1 MNELL
6 NLEPKSIW
14 KNFSALNEI
23 PRPSKKEEK
32 VIRFMMDFGKSLNL
46 ETTKDSV
53 GNVIIKKPASPG
65 MENKKTVV
73 LQSHLDMVCQKNND
87 VDFDFET
94 RGIQMFVDSDGFVK
108 AKGTT
113 LGADN
118 GIGVATIMSVLESD
132 EIAHPAI
139 EALFTIDEETGM
151 TGAIGLDETILKG
164 EILLNLDTEDDNELT
179 ISCAGGLDVTATKIY
194 NQETLSAGTG
204 TGNETGKFE
213 PVKVSV
219 KGLKGGHSGGDIQLG
234 LGNSNKLLARFLNE
248 SLKHLTQI
256 SKMESGG
263 LRNAIPREGYF
274 VIAVPKSE
282 IGKLLSDLEKLKSEI
297 LNEFKTIE
305 PHIQIEIEKGNSI
318 EVAASFEDTKK
329 LSQALMSAFNGVYR
343 MSPEM
348 EGVTETSNNVAN
360 VVVDDNEMKI
370 LCLSRS
376 AIESGKKAMTETLK
390 STFELAGFKVEFS
403 GGYPGWRPNMNSEI
417 LELMKKLY
425 KEKFGE
431 EPKIIATHGGLECG
445 IIGGHYPEM
454 DMISFGPNIFG
465 AHSPDER
472 VEIKSVQ
479 KFWDFFLEVLK
490 QIPQK
495 N

>member
-1 MNELL
+1 MNDIL

-14 KNFSALNEI
+14 KNFSALNEV
-23 PRPSKKEEK
+23 PRPSKKEER
-32 VIRFMMDFGKSLNL
+32 VIQFMMDFGKNLGL
-46 ETTKDSV
+46 ETIKDNV

-87 VDFDFET
+87 VDFDFDT
-94 RGIQMFVDSDGFVK
+94 QGIQMYIDTDGFVK

-118 GIGVATIMSVLESD
+118 GIGVATIMSVLESND
-132 EIAHPAI
+132 IQHPAI

-151 TGAIGLDETILKG
+151 TGAIGLDETVLSG
-164 EILLNLDTEDDNELT
+164 EILLNLDTEEDDELT
-179 ISCAGGLDVTATKIY
+179 ISCAGGLDVTATKNY
-194 NQETLSAGTG
+194 TPQKLRSDTA

-213 PVKVSV
+213 SVKVLI

-248 SLKHLTQI
+248 SLKHLAQV

-274 VIAVPKSE
+274 IIAVPKNE
-282 IGKLLSDLEKLKSEI
+282 MAKLLSDLENLKSEV
-297 LNEFKTIE
+297 LNEFKSIE
-305 PHIQIEIEKGNSI
+305 PNIAIEIQPTENDNQ
-318 EVAASFEDTKK
+318 AASFEDTKK
-329 LSQALMSAFNGVYR
+329 LAKALMSAYNGVYR

-360 VVVDDNEMKI
+360 VVVGNSEMKI

-376 AIESGKKAMTETLK
+376 AIESGKKAMTESLK

-403 GGYPGWRPNMNSEI
+403 GGYPGWRPNVQSEI
-417 LELMKKLY
+417 LDLMKPLY
-425 KEKFGE
+425 KEMFGE

-479 KFWDFFLEVLK
+479 KFWTYFLEVLK
-490 QIPQK
+490 RTPTK
-495 N
+495 

>member
-1 MNELL
+1 MENEIL
-6 NLEPKSIW
+6 NLEPQNIW
-14 KNFSALNEI
+14 KNFSKLNEV

-32 VIRFMMDFGKSLNL
+32 VIQFMVDFGEKLNL
-46 ETTKDSV
+46 ETIKDKV
-53 GNVIIKKPASPG
+53 GNVIIKKPASKG
-65 MENKKTVV
+65 MENRKTIV

-87 VDFDFET
+87 VDFDFDT
-94 RGIQMFVDSDGFVK
+94 QGIQMFVDADGFVK

-118 GIGVATIMSVLESD
+118 GIGVATIMSVLESAD
-132 EIAHPAI
+132 IPHPPI

-151 TGAIGLDETILKG
+151 TGAIGLDETVLSG
-164 EILLNLDTEDDNELT
+164 EILLNLDTEEDDELT
-179 ISCAGGLDVTATKIY
+179 ISCAGGLDVTATKSY
-194 NQETLSAGTG
+194 QPENPNGDYTSL
-204 TGNETGKFE
+204 
-213 PVKVSV
+213 KVNL

-248 SLKHLTQI
+248 GLNFKAQI
-256 SKMESGG
+256 AEMNSGG

-274 VIAVPKSE
+274 IVSAPNS
-282 IGKLLSDLEKLKSEI
+282 SFDQLKTAFEGLKNDI
-297 LNEFKTIE
+297 INEFKPIE
-305 PHIQIEIEKGNSI
+305 PNIQIEIEKVELKES
-318 EVAASFEDTKK
+318 AASLEDTKK
-329 LSQALMSAFNGVYR
+329 LAYALMSAYNGLYR

-360 VVVDDNEMKI
+360 VVVKNGEMKI
-370 LCLSRS
+370 LCLCRS
-376 AIESGKKAMTETLK
+376 AIESGKKAISESLK
-390 STFELAGFKVEFS
+390 ASFELADFKVKFS
-403 GGYPGWRPNMNSEI
+403 GGYPGWRPNVNSEI
-417 LELMKKLY
+417 LDLMKPLY
-425 KEKFGE
+425 KEMFGE

-472 VEIKSVQ
+472 AEIKSVQ
-479 KFWDFFLEVLK
+479 KFWKYFLEVLK
-490 QIPQK
+490 LIPEK

>member
-1 MNELL
+1 MNDIL

-23 PRPSKKEEK
+23 PRPSKKEER
-32 VIRFMMDFGKSLNL
+32 VIQFMMDFGKSLNL
-46 ETTKDSV
+46 ETIKDKV
-53 GNVIIKKPASPG
+53 GNVIIKKPASAG
-65 MENKKTVV
+65 MENRKTIV

-87 VDFDFET
+87 VVFDFDT
-94 RGIQMFVDSDGFVK
+94 QGIQMYVDSDGFVK

-118 GIGVATIMSVLESD
+118 GIGVATIMAVLESND
-132 EIAHPAI
+132 IQHPAI

-151 TGAIGLDETILKG
+151 TGAIGLDETVLSG
-164 EILLNLDTEDDNELT
+164 EILLNLDTEEDDELT
-179 ISCAGGLDVTATKIY
+179 ISCAGGLDVTATKNY
-194 NQETLSAGTG
+194 QPENLNGDFSSL
-204 TGNETGKFE
+204 
-213 PVKVSV
+213 KVNI

-248 SLKHLTQI
+248 GLNFNAQI
-256 SKMESGG
+256 AEMNSGG

-274 VIAVPKSE
+274 IVSAPDS
-282 IGKLLSDLEKLKSEI
+282 SFDQLKTAFEN
-297 LNEFKTIE
+297 LKNDVVNEFKPIE
-305 PHIQIEIEKGNSI
+305 PHIQIEIQKVDVHSD
-318 EVAASFEDTKK
+318 VASKEETRNLAY
-329 LSQALMSAFNGVYR
+329 ALMSAYNGVYR

-360 VVVDDNEMKI
+360 VVVGNGEMKI

-376 AIESGKKAMTETLK
+376 AIESGKKAMTESLK
-390 STFELAGFKVEFS
+390 ATFELAGFKVEFS
-403 GGYPGWRPNMNSEI
+403 GGYPGWRPNVQSEI
-417 LELMKKLY
+417 LDLMKPLY
-425 KEKFGE
+425 KEMFGE

-445 IIGGHYPEM
+445 IIGGHYPHM

-479 KFWDFFLEVLK
+479 KFWSYFLEVLK
-490 QIPQK
+490 RTPTK
-495 N
+495 

>member
-1 MNELL
+1 MENEIL
-6 NLEPKSIW
+6 NLEPKAIW
-14 KNFSALNEI
+14 KNFSKLNEI

-32 VIRFMMDFGKSLNL
+32 VIQFMVDFGKNLNL
-46 ETTKDSV
+46 ETIKDKV
-53 GNVIIKKPASPG
+53 GNVIIKKPATSG
-65 MENKKTVV
+65 MEDRKTIV

-94 RGIQMFVDSDGFVK
+94 QGIQMFVDADGFVK

-118 GIGVATIMSVLESD
+118 GIGVATIMAVLESND
-132 EIAHPAI
+132 IPHPAI

-151 TGAIGLDETILKG
+151 TGAIGLDETVLSG
-164 EILLNLDTEDDNELT
+164 EILLNLDTEEDDELT
-179 ISCAGGLDVTATKIY
+179 ISCAGGMDVTATKSFQPE
-194 NQETLSAGTG
+194 NLNGDFSSL
-204 TGNETGKFE
+204 
-213 PVKVSV
+213 KVEI

-248 SLKHLTQI
+248 SLKHLAQI

-274 VIAVPKSE
+274 VIAVPKRE
-282 IGKLLSDLEKLKSEI
+282 LDKAIADLESLKTDVV
-297 LNEFKTIE
+297 NEFKSIE
-305 PHIQIEIEKGNSI
+305 PNISIEIQKTETENQ
-318 EVAASFEDTKK
+318 AASFEDTKK
-329 LSQALMSAFNGVYR
+329 LAQALMSTYNGVYR

-360 VVVDDNEMKI
+360 VVVKNNEMKI

-376 AIESGKKAMTETLK
+376 AIESGKKAMTESLK
-390 STFELAGFKVEFS
+390 AGFELAGFKVEFS
-403 GGYPGWRPNMNSEI
+403 GGYPGWRPNVSSEI
-417 LELMKKLY
+417 LDLMKPLY
-425 KEKFGE
+425 KEMFGS

-479 KFWDFFLEVLK
+479 KFWKYFLEVLK
-490 QIPQK
+490 RIPQK

>member
-1 MNELL
+1 MMNDILK
-6 NLEPKSIW
+6 LEPKSIW

-32 VIRFMMDFGKSLNL
+32 VIQFMMDFGKNLNL
-46 ETTKDSV
+46 ETIKDDV
-53 GNVIIKKPASPG
+53 GNVIIKKPATQG
-65 MENKKTVV
+65 MENRKTVV

-87 VDFDFET
+87 VQFDFDT
-94 RGIQMFVDSDGFVK
+94 QGIQMFIDTDGFVK

-118 GIGVATIMSVLESD
+118 GIGVATIMAVLESKD
-132 EIAHPAI
+132 IEHPAI

-151 TGAIGLDETILKG
+151 TGAIGLDESVLSG
-164 EILLNLDTEDDNELT
+164 EILLNLDTEEDDELT
-179 ISCAGGLDVTATKIY
+179 ISCAGGMDVTATKSY
-194 NQETLSAGTG
+194 L
-204 TGNETGKFE
+204 
-213 PVKVSV
+213 PVNLNSEFDFFKVDI

-248 SLKHLTQI
+248 SLRFKSQI
-256 SKMESGG
+256 VKMESGG
-263 LRNAIPREGYF
+263 LRNAIPREGHF
-274 VIAVPKSE
+274 IIAVPKSE
-282 IGKLLSDLEKLKSEI
+282 NSNAKSALEKLKSDVE
-297 LNEFKTIE
+297 NEFKPIE
-305 PHIQIEIEKGNSI
+305 PNIQIEISSVDSAKQ
-318 EVAASFEDTKK
+318 AASFEDTQK
-329 LSQALMSAFNGVYR
+329 LSQALMSAYNGVYR

-348 EGVTETSNNVAN
+348 AGVTETSNNVAN
-360 VVVDDNEMKI
+360 VVVDDKEMKI

-376 AIESGKKAMTETLK
+376 AIESGKRAMTQSLQ
-390 STFELAGFKVEFS
+390 STFELAGFTVSFS
-403 GGYPGWRPNMNSEI
+403 GEYPGWRPNVNSEI
-417 LELMKKLY
+417 LDLMKPLY
-425 KEKFGE
+425 KEMFGS

-479 KFWDFFLEVLK
+479 KFWKYFLEVIK
-490 QIPQK
+490 RTPTK
-495 N
+495 